1 MLFSRRNSGYL
12 KPLARISDIEYVAT
26 LPATE
31 APVKFIDLF
40 QVMLDRKI
48 DPAAERERLGREI
61 TRIEG
66 EIAKADAKLRN
77 ENFVAR
83 APALVVD
90 QERARLAGF
99 TATLEKL
106 KPQYARLPA

>member
-1 MLFSRRNSGYL
+1 M
-12 KPLARISDIEYVAT
+12 KPLARISDIDYVAT
-26 LPATE
+26 LPASE
-31 APVKFIDLF
+31 APVKIIDSF

-61 TRIEG
+61 ARIEG

-83 APALVVD
+83 APPVVVE
-90 QERARLAGF
+90 QERARLAGY
-99 TATLEKL
+99 TDTLEKL